1 MDKYILDWNLRSRI
15 EEERAFSGNER
26 CLGELRSHEKDDFVY
41 IRPYPL
47 SLGILYEIKKE
58 DITKVA
64 ALDKEAGQTKD
75 GVIIYFKNEAPIVK
89 MEFRKGS
96 DIADEIKALM
106 GVQDKRHT
114 HPDGPPGDPPD
125 RDDGNY
131 RRPW

>member
-15 EEERAFSGNER
+15 EEERAAYNNER
-26 CLGELRSHEKDDFVY
+26 CLGELRAHEKDDFVY

-47 SLGILYEIKKE
+47 RLGILYEIRKD
-58 DITKVA
+58 DITKVI
-64 ALDKEAGQTKD
+64 ALEKETEQTKD
-75 GVIIYFKNEAPIVK
+75 GVMIYFKKEAPLVK
-89 MEFRKGS
+89 LEFRKGS
-96 DIADEIKALM
+96 DVTNEIEALTRP
-106 GVQDKRHT
+106 QDKRHT